1 MEETSKMSTLEFL
14 SWSVLV
20 AGLMFYADVWWTQEN
35 QSKQQHVVA
44 KHAVTKQ
51 ISHTKE
57 DKAILCGAW
66 DKCMK
71 LAEVIVYEARSE
83 PVEGK
88 RLVAQVVLNRIEHPR
103 WPDTLE
109 EVVHQ
114 PSQFSYVQDMHKQR
128 TPRKEDWTNAKVVAY
143 NVLHG
148 LVEDKSDG
156 AVFYHQKSIKPFWA
170 KHVQLTAQ
178 VENHV
183 FYKLK

>member
-1 MEETSKMSTLEFL
+1 MDNEKGQMSSVEFW

-20 AGLMFYADVWWTQEN
+20 AGLMFYADVWWTQAN
-35 QSKQQHVVA
+35 QPNQQHEVSKQI
-44 KHAVTKQ
+44 T
-51 ISHTKE
+51 HTKE
-57 DKAILCGAW
+57 DKVILCSGW

-128 TPRKEDWTNAKVVAY
+128 TPTKEDWTNAKVVAY

-170 KHVQLTAQ
+170 KHMQLTAQ
-178 VENHV
+178 IENHV